1 MKFVNESHHN
11 DCLHTFKYH
20 ARLCSCDD
28 ASQSWKIQCFDPLFL
43 LWQCPHP
50 IPSRMSPVFKTI
62 PSRGPTPE
70 NQLGNLRTVSTAER
84 ATCATCTR
92 AAGIKKKTNK
102 ERILPRQTG
111 CSPRPLTLS
120 YRNQCNKRAKCRACA
135 ETTFL
140 QTSFAE
146 RINTLTENVWWSVA

>member
-50 IPSRMSPVFKTI
+50 IPSRMSPFLRPFPLAAPHLKT
-62 PSRGPTPE
+62 SW
-70 NQLGNLRTVSTAER
+70 
-84 ATCATCTR
+84 
-92 AAGIKKKTNK
+92 GIWEPCPPPNVRPVRPVREPQESKK
-102 ERILPRQTG
+102 ERKQTRKESCRG
-111 CSPRPLTLS
+111 KLGVHPDHSRCRIEINAISERNVVHVQRRRFYRLALQNVLTH
-120 YRNQCNKRAKCRACA
+120 
-135 ETTFL
+135 
-140 QTSFAE
+140 
-146 RINTLTENVWWSVA
+146 